1 MMQLSMRFVLAL
13 GMFLASLG
21 PTAAAAERRQVI
33 SLDGTWQIAEG
44 LRDRM
49 PSRFDHQIPVPGLAD
64 MARPPFENVG
74 NDREPPIPAG
84 ILVSPPL

>member
-1 MMQLSMRFVLAL
+1 MKRPFFRFVFVLCVATVLL
-13 GMFLASLG
+13 GR
-21 PTAAAAERRQVI
+21 TAATAAERRQVI

-44 LRDRM
+44 MRDRM

-74 NDREPPIPAG
+74 NEK
-84 ILVSPPL
+84 SHQ